1 MTADKGSGRRA
12 LVTGATGYIG
22 SRLVPR
28 LLDEGWTVR
37 VLTRDAARVEPRR
50 WAPRAEVVEGDASS
64 PSDLAEAL
72 ADVDVAYYLLH
83 SMDDAGGFVERDR
96 EMART
101 FGVAAYEAGVQR
113 IVYLSGLHPA
123 EGPLSDH
130 LASRVEV
137 GDLLMASG
145 VPTAVLQAAVILG
158 SGSAS
163 FEMLRHLTNRLPVM
177 VAPKWLDNRIQPIAV
192 RDVLH
197 YLVGAADLPPDV
209 NRSLDI
215 GGPEVLTYREMITR
229 FARLAGLLPRTILSV
244 PVLTPWLA
252 SQWVGFVT
260 PVPTGLAKPLV
271 ESLLHEVVC
280 SEDDVDSLI
289 GPPPGGALGFDRAV
303 TDAIAGDDAD
313 PRPEPGTVDP
323 ARVTAADP
331 DWAGGGR
338 RSSGSGGSG
347 GSTGSGSSS
356 GPGSSGGSGSA
367 AT

>member
-1 MTADKGSGRRA
+1 VTRDGAGRRA
-12 LVTGATGYIG
+12 LVSGATGYIG

-28 LLDEGWTVR
+28 LLDDGWTVR
-37 VLTRDAARVEPRR
+37 VLTRDAAKVSERW
-50 WAPRAEVVEGDASS
+50 WAPKAEVAEGDATSRG
-64 PSDLAEAL
+64 DLARAL

-83 SMDDAGGFVERDR
+83 SMDAEGGFVERDR
-96 EMART
+96 EMARA
-101 FGVAAYEAGVQR
+101 FGVAAYEAGVSR
-113 IVYLSGLHPA
+113 IVYLSGLHPST
-123 EGPLSDH
+123 GTLSDH

-145 VPTAVLQAAVILG
+145 VPTAVLQAAVIVG

-163 FEMLRHLTNRLPVM
+163 FEMLRHLTYRLPVM
-177 VAPKWLDNRIQPIAV
+177 VAPKWLENRIQPIAV

-209 NRSLDI
+209 NRTLDI
-215 GGPEVLTYREMITR
+215 GGPEVLTYRDMITR
-229 FARLAGLLPRTILSV
+229 FARLAGLLPRTVISI

-252 SQWVGFVT
+252 SHWVGFVT

-280 SEDDVDSLI
+280 AEDDIDDLV
-289 GPPPGGALGFDRAV
+289 GPPAGGTLGFDRAV

-331 DWAGGGR
+331 LWAGGR
-338 RSSGSGGSG
+338 RRGEG
-347 GSTGSGSSS
+347 
-356 GPGSSGGSGSA
+356 A
-367 AT
+367 ATGTR